1 MVKPHPRL
9 LARNW
14 QEVASVDCE
23 AARGGAKSKWDSES
37 FDDADGRHV
46 EKLVKVCT
54 DEEGVIRNLVHKPK
68 SSYISLELAVAVRK
82 QVHRM
87 HLPDGQIGNL
97 RPGVVSAERD
107 FPIRGRVW
115 ALTLSLSA
123 PPPRPRHGLADTPG
137 TPQIAHSLA
146 LSLQVLRMPR
156 STTQRWHHRLGRQ
169 GPISKCPSRLL
180 SRWLWAP
187 RHCRAE

>member
-23 AARGGAKSKWDSES
+23 AARGGAKSQWDSES

-115 ALTLSLSA
+115 AISHTISISPTSA
-123 PPPRPRHGLADTPG
+123 PTPWVGRHPRNTANCAFARFVFAGAENASVDHTTLA
-137 TPQIAHSLA
+137 S
-146 LSLQVLRMPR
+146 
-156 STTQRWHHRLGRQ
+156 
-169 GPISKCPSRLL
+169 
-180 SRWLWAP
+180 
-187 RHCRAE
+187 